1 MMDGKGKDRAHWTRI
16 AGDWI
21 KWARTPGH
29 DAFWAYRD
37 QLSGFIGNGPGE
49 ALEVGCG
56 EGRVSRLLTE
66 CGFRVTAT
74 DPVEAFINAAKDA
87 TSANAYAVCGAD
99 TLPFPDDLFDQ
110 VTAYNVLMDVEDVP
124 ATLSEV
130 GRVLKSDGALTI
142 SIVHPFAD
150 IGSFRGAGPN
160 APFVITEP
168 YLERTHF
175 EETMVQDGLEMSFF
189 GWSQPLQNYAAALE
203 QAGFAITS
211 IKEPVPDPKSTP
223 ERLKNW
229 QRLPLF
235 LWLKARPFPRK

>member
-16 AGDWI
+16 ANDWI
-21 KWARTPGH
+21 KWARTPSH
-29 DAFWAYRD
+29 DAFWAYRG
-37 QLSGFIGNGPGE
+37 QLAEFIGKGPGE
-49 ALEVGCG
+49 ALEIGCG

-74 DPVEAFINAAKDA
+74 DPVEAFIDAAKDA
-87 TSANAYAVCGAD
+87 MSANAFAVCAAD
-99 TLPFPDDLFDQ
+99 AIPFPDNSFDQ

-130 GRVLKSDGALTI
+130 ARVLKPDGILTI

-150 IGSFRGAGPN
+150 IGSFQNSGPN
-160 APFVITEP
+160 APFVVTEP
-168 YLERTHF
+168 YFERTQF

-203 QAGFAITS
+203 QAGLAITS

-223 ERLKNW
+223 DRLKNW

-235 LWLKARPFPRK
+235 LWLKARPLAKT